1 MTRKYTSGTASKG
14 TNGALLRHIAPSAA
28 KILLSMPQL
37 LAQPVGIYARH
48 GERNGSYPWDVVS

>member
-1 MTRKYTSGTASKG
+1 LR
-14 TNGALLRHIAPSAA
+14 RHIAPSAA